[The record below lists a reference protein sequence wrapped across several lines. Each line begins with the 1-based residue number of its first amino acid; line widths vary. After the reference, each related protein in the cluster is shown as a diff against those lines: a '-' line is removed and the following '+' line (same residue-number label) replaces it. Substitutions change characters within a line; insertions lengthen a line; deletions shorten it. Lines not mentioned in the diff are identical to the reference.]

1 MTLLNTIN
9 VGGTNYGITGAAIVG
24 GCATPAGSEIKV
36 CTFSDNFELKAG
48 DMLLVKFTYANT
60 YGDGSTTY
68 PKLQVNSTNY
78 VMRRA
83 DGNYLQS
90 GEWGNNATLTFLFDG
105 TDFILP
111 AGSGAGNA
119 GGIPL
124 GTVLAIYTNQVP
136 DGYLPCNGVQ
146 FDTAQFAALYA
157 LLGDDHTPDLR
168 EVTLRGI
175 GHNGTYVFDSTE
187 TDPSTGQA
195 GTQNHD
201 EYTLGEFKD
210 DQLQDHRH
218 EIYSTKGSGG
228 YSGYSYAEG
237 TGGAVNNNNTLG
249 ILNAYRSGTVTRGK
263 SVGVNYIIK
272 ATSGLPDSQQDY
284 ILNQLAPVDEV
295 ALNNVHSVT
304 SNAVAESLSYSTTEQ
319 KTGGYW
325 IDGKPVYK
333 KTWTGTTSIDGWNL
347 IASLSALN
355 ISKVIKA
362 EQIYEE
368 EAYIQGNY
376 FASSANRYR
385 FLIRKSDMA
394 LIIDAANNSNYVVTL
409 EYTKTTD

>member
-9 VGGTNYGITGAAIVG
+9 VGGTDYGITGAAVLG
-24 GCATPAGSEIKV
+24 SCATPAGSEVKV
-36 CTFSDNFELKAG
+36 CTFSDSFELKAG

-68 PKLQVNSTNY
+68 PKLQVNGTNY

-124 GTVLAIYTNQVP
+124 GTVLAIYSNHVP

-210 DQLQDHRH
+210 DQLQDHFH
-218 EIYSTKGSGG
+218 NAEVLDYDNSGAQSSVG
-228 YSGYSYAEG
+228 LRDA
-237 TGGAVNNNNTLG
+237 TTTDGGWNSFYVRV
-249 ILNAYRSGTVTRGK
+249 RSAFSARVGNITRGK

-284 ILNQLAPVDEV
+284 ILNTINEQR
-295 ALNNVHSVT
+295 
-304 SNAVAESLSYSTTEQ
+304 SYSTDEHP
-319 KTGGYW
+319 TGKKW
-325 IDGKPVYK
+325 IDGKDIWS
-333 KTWTGTTSIDGWNL
+333 KTVVIGVLPNSSSITVAHN
-347 IASLSALN
+347 ILN
-355 ISKVIKA
+355 IDKITKLECFSRTNSGLTIPIPYAPSDNVSNGVGFSADKVNV
-362 EQIYEE
+362 YV
-368 EAYIQGNY
+368 GTG
-376 FASSANRYR
+376 
-385 FLIRKSDMA
+385 
-394 LIIDAANNSNYVVTL
+394 IDRSNFTDTTCTL
-409 EYTKTTD
+409 EYTKTTPST

>member
-9 VGGTNYGITGAAIVG
+9 VGGTDYGITGAAVLG
-24 GCATPAGSEIKV
+24 SCATPAGSEVKV

-68 PKLQVNSTNY
+68 PKLQVNGTNY

-83 DGNYLQS
+83 DGNYIEA

-105 TDFILP
+105 TDFIMP
-111 AGSGAGNA
+111 SGSGSSRGS
-119 GGIPL
+119 GVPL
-124 GTVLAIYTNQVP
+124 GTILAIHSNQVP

-187 TDPSTGQA
+187 TDPSTGLA

-201 EYTLGEFKD
+201 EYTLGQFKD
-210 DQLQDHRH
+210 DQIQEHDHAV
-218 EIYSTKGSGG
+218 YWSTAGASSEDTLYAYAVGNGSGAKNG
-228 YSGYSYAEG
+228 RTISGE
-237 TGGAVNNNNTLG
+237 VR
-249 ILNAYRSGTVTRGK
+249 NARKGNITRGK

-272 ATSGLPDSQQDY
+272 ATSGLSDDQQDY
-284 ILNQLAPVDEV
+284 ILNQIAGMVEED
-295 ALNNVHSVT
+295 
-304 SNAVAESLSYSTTEQ
+304 LSYSTEETL
-319 KTGGYW
+319 TGGKW
-325 IDGKPVYK
+325 IDGKPIYQKVLVVPTTIIADGNSYK
-333 KTWTGTTSIDGWNL
+333 SLGVSYPNDAETMFPPTIFIFATNTLYYNSYKPIKVATLISGGVTIPAGT
-347 IASLSALN
+347 
-355 ISKVIKA
+355 
-362 EQIYEE
+362 E
-368 EAYIQGNY
+368 
-376 FASSANRYR
+376 
-385 FLIRKSDMA
+385 
-394 LIIDAANNSNYVVTL
+394 III
-409 EYTKTTD
+409 EYTKATPST